1 MIVVDSASHTPPS
14 PWVLAPWVVLVLLA
28 PLPAY
33 CIDPTTQPARQLGTL
48 LYSAAERTAVV
59 NARQRTE
66 SLEAAG
72 NPVARA
78 AEVPTEIPAAGK
90 TNTVFTVE
98 GVVKRERGNST
109 AWLNGQTVTEGQ
121 SLPPANRI
129 TISAGGVALDG
140 HKLQVGQT
148 VDTKTG
154 TRTDVVQHGAVTT
167 GAGK

>member
-1 MIVVDSASHTPPS
+1 MIVVDRASRTPPS
-14 PWVLAPWVVLVLLA
+14 PWVLAPWMVLVLLA

-33 CIDPTTQPARQLGTL
+33 CIDPTTQPARQMGTL
-48 LYSAAERTAVV
+48 LYSAAERTAIV
-59 NARQRTE
+59 N
-66 SLEAAG
+66 
-72 NPVARA
+72 ARA
-78 AEVPTEIPAAGK
+78 AEVPTEMPAPGK
-90 TNTVFTVE
+90 TNTVFTLE

-154 TRTDVVQHGAVTT
+154 TRTDVVQPGAVAA